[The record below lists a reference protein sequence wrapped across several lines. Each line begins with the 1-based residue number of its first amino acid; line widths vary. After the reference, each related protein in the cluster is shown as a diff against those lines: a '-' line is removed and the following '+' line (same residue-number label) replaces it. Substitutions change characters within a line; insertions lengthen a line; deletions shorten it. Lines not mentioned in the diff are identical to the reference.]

1 MHKVGRKGERQETWE
16 IGMEV
21 GGEVG
26 REDGGEGGKVDRLKL
41 FLLDYK
47 WSFFQ

>member
-1 MHKVGRKGERQETWE
+1 MHKVGRKGEREETYKE
-16 IGMEV
+16 IGEEGM
-21 GGEVG
+21 
-26 REDGGEGGKVDRLKL
+26 EDGGEGGKVDRLKL